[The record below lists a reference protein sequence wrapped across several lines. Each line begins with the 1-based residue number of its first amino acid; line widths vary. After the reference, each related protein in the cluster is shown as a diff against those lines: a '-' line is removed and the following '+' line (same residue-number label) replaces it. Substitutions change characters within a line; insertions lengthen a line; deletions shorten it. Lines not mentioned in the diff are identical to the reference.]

1 MSERVLNGRFR
12 LGSLIGEGG
21 MGRVFSAEDLITHQL
36 VAVKMLEV
44 GDSEEETRF
53 RAFFTRERKAMV
65 ALRHRSLL
73 QHIDHGEVDGQ
84 PYVVTELLDGED
96 LERVVFA
103 RGGLPDWVVSA
114 VLDQAL
120 SALAA
125 AHEQD
130 IVHRDIKPSNIFLCR
145 NGRVVLLDF
154 GLARATSEA
163 SGETLARGLGTN
175 VMGTPHYM
183 APEMLSGV
191 GLSKRSDLYSLG
203 ATAFFLCSGKTP
215 LEEAKILDLLRALRD
230 GKTRQLRSLRPDV
243 DPRLDSV
250 ISRLMA
256 FAPNERPAEAS
267 QARRDVAAMLQLGEA
282 GEVAL
287 AQFAEAAVAATRAA
301 LPAKGRARAK
311 TPAVND
317 HATTRPKVLPLS
329 EISVGPG
336 TITQSPPIGGN
347 HDAETFAG
355 QARLGGSRERALR
368 EQTVRRQADLPGRK
382 LGIAV
387 VVLIASSAAG
397 LLGTLVFSSLGPEAS
412 GPSQAAPLAPP
423 GEVVV
428 AEVLEDKGTAL
439 PPPAEVTAVDVPPEA
454 PAMKALPAAETL
466 PPVAKK
472 PVAQRPLGKGT
483 LSLGLAQ
490 WAEVQ
495 IDGVGFGRKQFA
507 TNLELDEGV
516 HEVVLRHSKYGERK
530 HKVVIKR
537 DGTTRLDNDFT
548 K

>member
-21 MGRVFSAEDLITHQL
+21 MGRVFAAEDLTTHQL
-36 VAVKMLEV
+36 VAVKMLEI

-65 ALRHRSLL
+65 ALQHRSLL
-73 QHIDHGEVDGQ
+73 QHIDHGEVDGR

-130 IVHRDIKPSNIFLCR
+130 IVHRDIKPSNVFLCR
-145 NGRVVLLDF
+145 SGRVVLLDF
-154 GLARATSEA
+154 GLARATSDA

-215 LEEAKILDLLRALRD
+215 LEEANILDLLRALRD

-256 FAPNERPAEAS
+256 FAPKERPAEAA

-311 TPAVND
+311 TPVVND
-317 HATTRPKVLPLS
+317 HATTRPKVLPVS
-329 EISVGPG
+329 ENSGGLG
-336 TITQSPPIGGN
+336 TITQSPPMSGGR
-347 HDAETFAG
+347 DAETFAG
-355 QARLGGSRERALR
+355 QTPHGAARERTLR
-368 EQTVRRQADLPGRK
+368 EQTVRRQADLPRKK
-382 LGIAV
+382 LGVTVAA
-387 VVLIASSAAG
+387 LIASAAAVLGGVLVYSSFGPRPSG
-397 LLGTLVFSSLGPEAS
+397 LNGTP
-412 GPSQAAPLAPP
+412 PAPP
-423 GEVVV
+423 KEVVV
-428 AEVLEDKGTAL
+428 AEVPEPNGTAL
-439 PPPAEVTAVDVPPEA
+439 PPPAEVTAVDVPPED
-454 PAMKALPAAETL
+454 PAMKALPPVEASS
-466 PPVAKK
+466 PVAKK
-472 PVAQRPLGKGT
+472 QVALRPPGKGT

-507 TNLELDEGV
+507 TNLELDEGT